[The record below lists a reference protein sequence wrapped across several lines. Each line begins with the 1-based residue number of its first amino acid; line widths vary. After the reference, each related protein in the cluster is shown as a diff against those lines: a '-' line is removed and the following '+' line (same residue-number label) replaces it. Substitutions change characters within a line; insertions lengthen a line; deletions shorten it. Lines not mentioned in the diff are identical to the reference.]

1 MQNLPKPS
9 NREEALKL
17 INQIQTER
25 EQNRAREMHLNARL
39 MTMKGQPVIGK
50 DDLGPNLLKIL
61 PPHIAPK
68 NLGQFNNV
76 MWDYFYPVAFDFGT
90 DPVYGP
96 QSRAENNFK
105 VNQDGSFLLFG
116 ISRTYSSTSASGKS
130 APLVMTLRDMQ
141 STRQF
146 NDTSF
151 PIQNIGEKGQP
162 LVLETPLL
170 IFKNSN
176 LSCELSSWLPENM
189 STTGSG
195 KHEFLF
201 FGLRVRDEEQVKL
214 LQTIFA

>member
-1 MQNLPKPS
+1 MKNLPTPK
-9 NREEALKL
+9 NREEAIKL
-17 INQIQTER
+17 IDQISKER
-25 EQNRAREMHLNARL
+25 EANRAREMHLNARL

-76 MWDYFYPVAFDFGT
+76 MWDFFYPVTIDFGT

-96 QSRAENNFK
+96 QSRAEGNFK
-105 VNQDGSFLLFG
+105 VNQDGSFLLCG
-116 ISRTYSSTSASGKS
+116 ISRTYNSTTASGKL
-130 APLVMTLRDMQ
+130 APLSMTLRDMQ

-146 NDTSF
+146 NDLSF

-162 LVLETPLL
+162 MIFETPLL
-170 IFKNSN
+170 VFKNSN
-176 LSCELSSWLPENM
+176 ISCEVTSWLPENM

>member
-17 INQIQTER
+17 IDQIQKER
-25 EQNRAREMHLNARL
+25 EQNRAREMHLNSRL

-76 MWDYFYPVAFDFGT
+76 MWDFFYPVSFDFGT
-90 DPVYGP
+90 NPTYGTLT
-96 QSRAENNFK
+96 RAENNFK

-116 ISRTYSSTSASGKS
+116 ISRSYQSNTASGKS
-130 APLVMTLRDMQ
+130 APLSLTLRDLQ

-146 NDTSF
+146 NDLAF

-162 LVLETPLL
+162 LVFETPLL
-170 IFKNSN
+170 VFKNSN
-176 LSCELSSWLPENM
+176 ISCELSSWLPEDM
-189 STTGSG
+189 VTTGSG